1 MTSETTQYLSD
12 HIGTRRTLKI
22 ARMTE
27 HGAYLVD
34 DTAQVDDEV
43 LLPRGELTDELGV
56 GSQVDVFLYKDS
68 EDRLTATL
76 EQPALLLG
84 EVARLKVAAVTNI
97 GAFLEWGLKKDLFLP
112 FKEQTKRVKPGDEI
126 PVALY
131 LDKSERL
138 CATMHLYD
146 FLKTPAPYQVQDHIQ
161 GQIYEILDSFGA
173 FVIIDNSYSGLI
185 PHNEMNRELHVGDML
200 SARIKEITSDGKL
213 TLSLQEKK
221 KVQMRDD
228 AARIYERLV
237 SSGGFLPFHDKTSP
251 EIIKR
256 EFQTSKAAFKRALG
270 RLKKENR
277 ITIHEDG
284 IRLVKSD
291 NNQSTSISK

>member
-1 MTSETTQYLSD
+1 M
-12 HIGTRRTLKI
+12 
-22 ARMTE
+22 
-27 HGAYLVD
+27 
-34 DTAQVDDEV
+34 
-43 LLPRGELTDELGV
+43 
-56 GSQVDVFLYKDS
+56 
-68 EDRLTATL
+68 
-76 EQPALLLG
+76 
-84 EVARLKVAAVTNI
+84 
-97 GAFLEWGLKKDLFLP
+97 
-112 FKEQTKRVKPGDEI
+112 
-126 PVALY
+126 
-131 LDKSERL
+131 
-138 CATMHLYD
+138 
-146 FLKTPAPYQVQDHIQ
+146 
-161 GQIYEILDSFGA
+161 
-173 FVIIDNSYSGLI
+173 IIDNSYSGLI

-221 KVQMRDD
+221 KFQMRDD

-284 IRLVKSD
+284 IRLVKTEQ
-291 NNQSTSISK
+291 NN